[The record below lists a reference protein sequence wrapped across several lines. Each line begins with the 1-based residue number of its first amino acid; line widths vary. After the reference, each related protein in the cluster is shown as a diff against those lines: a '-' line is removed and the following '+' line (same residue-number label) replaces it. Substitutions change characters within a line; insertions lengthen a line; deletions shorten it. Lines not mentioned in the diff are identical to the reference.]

1 MSGYLKTIVSV
12 FLLWIFPALH
22 AGAQT
27 RFEEKV
33 EEEFW
38 LQSRNINGVRG
49 IPVYSEP
56 RGFSFA
62 EFHTGFESG
71 RFHDISDADRAS
83 RAGVRAGT
91 LTHLH
96 KSSFLGTISFDQ
108 RNGTG
113 TRTQGS
119 ILTAP
124 GRYPFDFLVTTPGD
138 KTLRTLYV
146 TGGYTLTL
154 SPSWA
159 VGGKMGFTY
168 ENAARRTETRLTS
181 RRFDLSL
188 EPSVLFRHD
197 DFRAGL
203 SLLFRKQNEAFTN
216 GKNGPSVF
224 LNEGLFYGLRS
235 DLGGIGNSFTP
246 ISSLSCGAAVQ
257 GSLMEKVCLEV
268 AYIRSMGET
277 GDKTI
282 SGYTFPENKV
292 SMLAEFRWGGSITQW
307 VRLRYEGRA
316 LSNEK
321 TLPDW
326 NGLIFKDRED
336 RLTLT
341 TQGMTHRGSGFL
353 VRLSADR
360 RARRA
365 FRIPPEAT
373 ATSREILANGGLS
386 IWHNFGPWRLTF
398 GADFRRTLFD
408 KDSLELPEADLYGIQ
423 FVPYRQTF
431 LYDRDHEYRLAPR
444 NDVRLAVRYN
454 LPFGLYAEVEGVLT
468 RGYRLEFLNG
478 KTRFLGGFRLGME
491 F

>member
-56 RGFSFA
+56 RGLSFA

-113 TRTQGS
+113 TKGS

-124 GRYPFDFLVTTPGD
+124 GRYPFDFLVSTPGD
-138 KTLRTLYV
+138 KTLRTLDV
-146 TGGYTLTL
+146 AGGYTLTL

-159 VGGKMGFTY
+159 VGGKMDFTY
-168 ENAARRTETRLTS
+168 ENAARRAETRLTS

-224 LNEGLFYGLRS
+224 INEGLFYGLRS

-292 SMLAEFRWGGSITQW
+292 SVLAEFRWGWSITQW

-365 FRIPPEAT
+365 SGFLQRQPPRQERFLQT
-373 ATSREILANGGLS
+373 AGCRSGTISVPGGLLS
-386 IWHNFGPWRLTF
+386 GRISAALFSTRTRSSFPNTILTGF
-398 GADFRRTLFD
+398 SLSRTARP
-408 KDSLELPEADLYGIQ
+408 SCMTGTMNTVSHRETTSVLPSGT
-423 FVPYRQTF
+423 TF
-431 LYDRDHEYRLAPR
+431 PSAC
-444 NDVRLAVRYN
+444 
-454 LPFGLYAEVEGVLT
+454 T
-468 RGYRLEFLNG
+468 R
-478 KTRFLGGFRLGME
+478 KWKAC
-491 F
+491 